1 MIMES
6 LRQREGHLWLSC
18 FSTWRLSSFIFVHDW
33 ETLMR
38 IASLVVWFPTPVL
51 SVITATLV
59 SQVDFPVWVTFD
71 GMSFRCSLLSAV
83 TLACCY
89 STVVYTYNVKDW
101 INECGLTCCE
111 AVRYPVTDIVRKTW
125 RASCYL
131 FLPGLLLKRFRR
143 EKHRLQKSIQ
153 NERMCFQLHLQSPG
167 KTRLDALKTLMTW
180 EAWEETNQ
188 ALIEEFASTFF
199 LCSHLWVET
208 TSSSNTCLWPNS
220 VNVCFAT
227 CFTSSS

>member
-1 MIMES
+1 MSVSPWTPWRPFISDIRVSKLMIMES

-89 STVVYTYNVKDW
+89 SSV
-101 INECGLTCCE
+101 
-111 AVRYPVTDIVRKTW
+111 
-125 RASCYL
+125 
-131 FLPGLLLKRFRR
+131 
-143 EKHRLQKSIQ
+143 
-153 NERMCFQLHLQSPG
+153 HLQRKG
-167 KTRLDALKTLMTW
+167 LDKRMWPHMLWSRTIPCNWHCKKDLTSFVLPFLAGT
-180 EAWEETNQ
+180 
-188 ALIEEFASTFF
+188 AS
-199 LCSHLWVET
+199 
-208 TSSSNTCLWPNS
+208 
-220 VNVCFAT
+220 
-227 CFTSSS
+227 